1 MFGRIRNRR
10 AQSTAEYAV
19 LLGLVVGVIITM
31 QTYVKRGWQARVK
44 AETDNMFTGIT
55 GSGDWTGNTGVTAAA
70 AKKQY
75 EPTAL
80 SRLSTDKVT
89 ADTDTLGMS
98 TGGATT
104 KTFTRTSSQEKG
116 DYQQYDFDRTGVSQ

>member
-44 AETDNMFTGIT
+44 AETDNMFDGIT
-55 GSGDWTGNTGVTAAA
+55 TSNQWTGNTGVTA

-116 DYQQYDFDRTGVSQ
+116 DYQQYDFDRTGVSR